1 MDNVEKM
8 DQLIKMYKLS
18 NINQK
23 VIQNRNR
30 TITNNEIESVVKIP
44 TNKSVGTESFT
55 GEFYQIFEEELAL
68 TLLRLFQKTEEKG
81 IVILLRPALP

>member
-55 GEFYQIFEEELAL
+55 GEFYQIFEEELIFSL
-68 TLLRLFQKTEEKG
+68 IKLLRKLKSKEHF
-81 IVILLRPALP
+81 